1 MNRLTALLLMAS
13 LLAAAVVAQTAPGSQ
28 SDRFFPLEDLRP
40 GMKAVGYTV
49 FVGRE
54 PEPFELE
61 ILGVLK
67 CFPNPGQSAVLSRL
81 VGERMNHVGVF
92 QGMSGSP
99 VYVDNRLVGAVA
111 FGYQFA
117 RDPIAGITPIRQ
129 MIDLFATRQGDSSR
143 SSLPDRLSSS
153 LFPSRPPLLPSPPV
167 VRRGLGQGSC
177 RSRLRWR

>member
-1 MNRLTALLLMAS
+1 MKRLTVVLMMAGI
-13 LLAAAVVAQTAPGSQ
+13 LATAVWGQTSQ
-28 SDRFFPLEDLRP
+28 TSQGRQSEKFFPLEELRP
-40 GMKAVGYTV
+40 GMKAIGYTV

-67 CFPNPGQSAVLSRL
+67 GFPNPGQSAVLSRL

-99 VYVDNRLVGAVA
+99 VYVNNRLVGAVA

-117 RDPIAGITPIRQ
+117 KDPIAGITPIQQ
-129 MIDLFATRQGDSSR
+129 MIDLFETNRKSAGR
-143 SSLPDRLSSS
+143 STSLDRSVPPPEAPSPGPS
-153 LFPSRPPLLPSPPV
+153 QSPAQRPSR
-167 VRRGLGQGSC
+167 
-177 RSRLRWR
+177 WID